1 MHRIAKEYIEVLYA
15 AIELLA
21 KDTKDRDEMERINGM
36 VSMAYAEGLKKLLTN
51 WSRILYGSYFFFAIF
66 ACSFIERMVYV

>member
-36 VSMAYAEGLKKLLTN
+36 VSMAYAEGLKK
-51 WSRILYGSYFFFAIF
+51 AID
-66 ACSFIERMVYV
+66 ELE